1 MMALRPES
9 KKRILDFCYSNYFR
23 REYRT
28 LKEYDFQKFKEV
40 NEYFLCDIENVDYR
54 FEFAFYLFFKW
65 VRRLGIKFTK
75 EEIKEYLIKRTNFK
89 RK

>member
-1 MMALRPES
+1 MALTPES
-9 KKRILDFCYSNYFR
+9 KKRILDFCFSNYFS

-54 FEFAFYLFFKW
+54 FEFAFCLFFKW

-75 EEIKEYLIKRTNFK
+75 EEIKEYLIKRTKFK